1 MTLTAKQVHCPFC
14 NAAQAPKSEGSYTC
28 EFCLQPFSLVDSQKE
43 ERRLSEQIDKWL
55 QQKIGA
61 VAGSA
66 TADASSRAFIFQQ
79 KILPE
84 LRRDVDRALEP
95 ITSFAQHP
103 LLQTPVD
110 PPGGMT
116 NPLLDERGRL
126 GEFKGLR
133 VRLASAQVTGFA
145 VTEGDRGLIQ
155 KMDQRLATVLFLSNV
170 AHAASRR
177 DPAGYVSARKNLEEL
192 VIELRQT
199 AAAGKGDAASSQFL
213 EGLASRYS
221 ALAELCRLCEEL
233 ASDNA
238 LAAAPLLERLEVQVQ
253 ALRSAAEA
261 IGASEYDPTESM
273 PLVLGVRQEASSGV
287 LLGRWLRAYET
298 IANRSSASFVSF
310 VEGMQ
315 ATLPPGTPELQSEV
329 LELTVSAIQVMRG
342 VLPSWTAEDFSWSDG
357 WAETSRSKKWLW
369 FFGTEEVL
377 AKLEKFLLPV
387 WVAEVVYSKS
397 TGALLKSGVE
407 GKAFATVDACAP
419 DASRVCIFDDP
430 ESPGVGPLLAVETL
444 AARGAIIAA
453 PRSTPQIAKAL
464 IEAAVRGRPE
474 LLNPKVKMRGMAYLP
489 AAVAHYESKKG
500 LREAACC
507 WNGLI
512 PTVPGVRTQVQVSQ
526 SLKQQFG

>member
-1 MTLTAKQVHCPFC
+1 MTVSAKQVHCPFC
-14 NAAQAPKSEGSYTC
+14 NAAQTPRAEGSYTC
-28 EFCLQPFSLVDSQKE
+28 EFCLQPFSLVDSQQE
-43 ERRLSEQIDKWL
+43 EHRLSEQIDKWL
-55 QQKIGA
+55 QQKVGA
-61 VAGSA
+61 VAGGS
-66 TADASSRAFIFQQ
+66 TADASSRSFIFQQ

-110 PPGGMT
+110 PPGGT
-116 NPLLDERGRL
+116 KNPLLGERRRL

-145 VTEGDRGLIQ
+145 VTEGDKVLLQ

-177 DPAGYVSARKNLEEL
+177 DPEGYVSARKNLEEL
-192 VIELRQT
+192 VSELRQT
-199 AAAGKGDAASSQFL
+199 MVAAKGDAATSKFL
-213 EGLASRYS
+213 DGLAARYS

-238 LAAAPLLERLEVQVQ
+238 LAAAPLLERLDVQVQ
-253 ALRSAAEA
+253 ALRAAAEA
-261 IGASEYDPTESM
+261 IGASDYDATESM
-273 PLVLGVRQEASSGV
+273 PLVLGVRQEAASGE
-287 LLGRWLRAYET
+287 LLGRWLRAYDT
-298 IANRSSASFVSF
+298 IANRSSASFASF
-310 VEGMQ
+310 VEGMKT
-315 ATLPPGTPELQSEV
+315 TLPPGTPELQSEV
-329 LELTVSAIQVMRG
+329 LELTASSMQVMRG
-342 VLPSWTAEDFSWSDG
+342 ALPAWGAEDFTWSNG

-377 AKLEKFLLPV
+377 AKLETFLLPV

-397 TGALLKSGVE
+397 TGALLKSGIE

-419 DASRVCIFDDP
+419 DASRVCIFSDP
-430 ESPGVGPLLAVETL
+430 TTGVGPLLATESL
-444 AARGAIIAA
+444 GARGSIIAA
-453 PRSTPQIAKAL
+453 PRSTLQIAQSL
-464 IEAAVRGRPE
+464 IEGAVRGRPE
-474 LLNPKVKMRGMAYLP
+474 LLNPKVKILGMAYLP
-489 AAVAHYESKKG
+489 AAVAHYESKNG

-507 WNGLI
+507 WNGVI
-512 PTVPGVRTQVQVSQ
+512 PTVAGVRTQVQVSQ